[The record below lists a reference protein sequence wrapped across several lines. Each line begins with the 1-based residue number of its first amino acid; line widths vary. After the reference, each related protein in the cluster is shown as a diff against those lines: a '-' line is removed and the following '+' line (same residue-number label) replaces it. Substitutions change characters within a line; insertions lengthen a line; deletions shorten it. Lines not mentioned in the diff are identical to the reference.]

1 MVKGLEVKKTSI
13 YIDPNIDRALSR
25 RAAAERTT
33 KAAVIREALA
43 KAAGENPRP
52 RALGVFSGPSDL
64 SRNVDDYL
72 TKTGF
77 GST

>member
-1 MVKGLEVKKTSI
+1 MKKTSI
-13 YIDPNIDRALSR
+13 YLEPEVDRALGQK
-25 RAAAERTT
+25 AAARGTT

-52 RALGVFSGPSDL
+52 VGLGVFSGPPDL
-64 SRNVDDYL
+64 SRNVDGYL

-77 GST
+77 GSR

>member
-1 MVKGLEVKKTSI
+1 MKKTSV
-13 YIDPNIDRALSR
+13 YIDPEVDRGLGR
-25 RAAAERTT
+25 RAAAEGTT

-52 RALGVFSGPSDL
+52 RALGVFSGPRDL

-77 GST
+77 GSR